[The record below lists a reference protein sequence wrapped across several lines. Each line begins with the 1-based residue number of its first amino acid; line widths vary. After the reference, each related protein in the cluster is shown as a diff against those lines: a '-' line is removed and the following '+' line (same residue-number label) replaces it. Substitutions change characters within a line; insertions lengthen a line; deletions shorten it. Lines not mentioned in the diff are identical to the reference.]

1 MNSIILRIS
10 IRNLLKNKFTSLVC
24 VLGLSLGFIAFILIA
39 LFIRYELSWDK
50 TNENYERIYLVQ
62 RNIAL
67 SAQSIGSQSIVSYT
81 PAITASLIEDFQ
93 GFERVTSV
101 HFSND
106 KFLSANQIDQLKV
119 DQGIYADANYFKVF
133 TYHFIDNF
141 NPKDFE
147 QPFSVALSQ
156 TMANRLFGNEN
167 AVGKSITLDKQTQL
181 KVVGVYADLPIN
193 SSIRPEYIISFSTIE
208 RMDGYS
214 HSDLW
219 SMLCYT
225 FTLIEPNANPNA
237 LEENIK
243 YLFKQRKGMEH
254 ETVRLSS
261 LSKVRK
267 ESVSDY
273 YTIIWIFGLIGIFIL
288 SMSAFNYVNLSIA
301 NAAMRGKEIAVKKM
315 NGSSR
320 FRLMVQFLGETVL
333 LSLLAIAISLYLV
346 SFIIPFYNGI
356 MNTAISL
363 NFYTDWQFVGLV
375 VISSIGVG
383 LIAGAYPAFIMSGKG
398 IVNLFKK
405 GFFDAGSEKI
415 HVRKALVL
423 LQFAISVFLICLSL
437 LFLRQV
443 NHLTTKDLGFDRQN
457 MIYVRHTSTVE
468 GRNFEDFRARALEN
482 PYIVNASMSKNL
494 PFVNFNGGRINWEG
508 SHADDRVNYRPNWVS
523 YHFIENLDIE
533 LLDGRNFSQVYS
545 TDAENAV
552 IINETALRYFGWDNP
567 IGKRVDNNKYTVIGV
582 IKDYHIMDIHNPID
596 PVVIWLAPNEMHGD
610 WVYAFRYVPGNRQD
624 VEKYLTNE
632 FNRLFPNDVFEI
644 QELEMAFNNEFA
656 FRSYQTVKKSILFFT
671 AFSIFLAITGL
682 LGLVSYSTARRT
694 KEIGIRKIT
703 GSTIPNIFL
712 LLNREFFILL
722 GISLLVAWPGAW
734 FIYDS
739 IPGIHKLPFA
749 PWILVISGLII
760 VAITLVTTGYQTW
773 RAANRNPIEALR
785 YE

>member
-1 MNSIILRIS
+1 MNSILLRIS
-10 IRNLLKNKFTSLVC
+10 LRNLLKNKFTSAIC
-24 VLGLSLGFIAFILIA
+24 VLGLSLGFIAFILIT
-39 LFIRYELSWDK
+39 LFIRYEHSWDK
-50 TNENYERIYLVQ
+50 TNENYDRIFLVQ

-67 SAQSIGSQSIVSYT
+67 SAQSIGSQTIVSYT
-81 PAITASLIEDFQ
+81 PAITASLIDDFQ

-106 KFLSANQIDQLKV
+106 RYLSSNQVDLLKV
-119 DQGIYADANYFKVF
+119 DQGIYADANYFKIF
-133 TYHFIDNF
+133 TYQFIDNF

-167 AVGKSITLDKQTQL
+167 PIGKSITLDKQTQL
-181 KVVGVYADLPIN
+181 NVVGVYADLPVN

-208 RMDGYS
+208 RMNDFS
-214 HSDLW
+214 QSDHW
-219 SMLCYT
+219 SILCYT
-225 FTLIEPNANPNA
+225 FTLIEPNANPKA
-237 LEENIK
+237 IEENIK
-243 YLFKQRKGMEH
+243 DLFKQRDGMEH
-254 ETVRLSS
+254 EMVRLSS

-267 ESVSDY
+267 ESVADY

-333 LSLLAIAISLYLV
+333 LSLVAIAISLYLV

-363 NFYTDWQFVGLV
+363 NFYNDWKFVGLI

-405 GFFDAGSEKI
+405 GFFDSGSEKI
-415 HVRKALVL
+415 HIRKALVL

-443 NHLTTKDLGFDRQN
+443 NHLTTKDIGFDRQN
-457 MIYVRHTSTVE
+457 IIYVRHSSTVE

-508 SHADDRVNYRPNWVS
+508 SNTEDRVNYRPNWVS
-523 YHFIENLDIE
+523 YHFIENLGIE
-533 LLDGRNFSQVYS
+533 LLQGRNFSQIYS

-596 PVVIWLAPNEMHGD
+596 PVVIWLTSSEMLGD
-610 WVYAFRYVPGNRQD
+610 WVYAFRYVPGFKNE
-624 VEKYLTNE
+624 VEKFLADE
-632 FNRLFPNDVFEI
+632 FNRLFPNDVFET
-644 QELEMAFNNEFA
+644 QELDMAFNGEQA
-656 FRSYQTVKKSILFFT
+656 YRSYQTIKKSILFFT
-671 AFSIFLAITGL
+671 TFSIFLAITGL
-682 LGLVSYSTARRT
+682 LGLVTYSTARRT

-712 LLNREFFILL
+712 LLNREFFLLL
-722 GISLLVAWPGAW
+722 GISLLLAWPGAW
-734 FIYDS
+734 FVYNS
-739 IPGIHKLPFA
+739 IPGVYKLPFA
-749 PWILVISGLII
+749 PSILLVSALII
-760 VAITLVTTGYQTW
+760 ITITLLTTGYQTW
-773 RAANRNPIEALR
+773 RAASRNPIEALR